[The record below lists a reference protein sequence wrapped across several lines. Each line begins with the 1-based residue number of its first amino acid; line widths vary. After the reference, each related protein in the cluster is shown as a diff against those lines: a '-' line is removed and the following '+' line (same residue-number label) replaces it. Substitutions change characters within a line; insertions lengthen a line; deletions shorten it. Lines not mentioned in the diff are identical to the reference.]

1 MQRFPWRTRCALAA
15 AGVIAGVA
23 AIGAPSALAHDS
35 VIGGNPENG
44 SVVSE
49 FPDSI
54 TLEFSGQ
61 PKEGFNTVALS
72 RVSDGEILFTGEPE
86 LNERLVTVDVPAEV
100 EEDAE
105 PGEYQ
110 VGFQIISSDG
120 HSTKGRTTFTYEPT
134 AEVDSEG
141 TGDGDVTGD
150 AASEDAA
157 TQDSGMSAGVLIG
170 VIVAVIAVLGVG
182 IVLIGRKK
190 K

>member
-1 MQRFPWRTRCALAA
+1 MQRFPWRTQCALAA
-15 AGVIAGVA
+15 AGAVAGLA
-23 AIGAPSALAHDS
+23 AIGAPTALAHDS
-35 VIGGNPENG
+35 VIGGDPENA
-44 SVVSE
+44 SVVSV

-72 RVSDGEILFTGEPE
+72 RISDGEILFTGEPE

-100 EEDAE
+100 EENAE

-134 AEVDSEG
+134 AEADSES
-141 TGDGDVTGD
+141 TGDGDATVD

-170 VIVAVIAVLGVG
+170 TIVAVVAVLGVG
-182 IVLIGRKK
+182 IVLIGRKNK
-190 K
+190 